1 MLYKARILDDSDVSP
16 YCMPSL
22 EDDCLPKRKE
32 DILKEI
38 EETQRRAYEEGFE
51 SGEKAGFADGE
62 QKAAVLVERLEIIIE
77 EVAVFKENLV
87 KELEKQVV
95 DFAVAM
101 ARKIIIDEISA
112 KPEVIVTVVKEALKR
127 LQRMGTIT
135 IKINP
140 ALYDLFMKKKPEL
153 LDIHEDIIFD
163 VNSNVSINGPL
174 VISQTEEVVTDI
186 EALIANIV
194 DDVNLVKARKIE
206 GRTRN
211 IEHGTQNTE
220 LRTQSTDYRHENSG
234 LNPDTSLQTGDKGHA
249 S

>member
-1 MLYKARILDDSDVSP
+1 
-16 YCMPSL
+16 
-22 EDDCLPKRKE
+22 
-32 DILKEI
+32 
-38 EETQRRAYEEGFE
+38 
-51 SGEKAGFADGE
+51 
-62 QKAAVLVERLEIIIE
+62 
-77 EVAVFKENLV
+77 VAVFKENLV

-153 LDIHEDIIFD
+153 IDIHEDIIFD
-163 VNSNVSINGPL
+163 VNSNVSITGPL

-186 EALIANIV
+186 EALIANII

-206 GRTRN
+206 CKTRN
-211 IEHGTQNTE
+211 IEHETQNTE
-220 LRTQSTDYRHENSG
+220 LRTQSTDYRQENSG
-234 LNPDTSLQTGDKGHA
+234 LTLETSVRTGDEGR
-249 S
+249 SS

>member
-1 MLYKARILDDSDVSP
+1 LFKARIVNDCDVSA

-22 EDDCLPKRKE
+22 EDSRLPRKE
-32 DILKEI
+32 DILKDI
-38 EETQRRAYEEGFE
+38 EDIQRRAYEEGFA

-62 QKAAVLVERLEIIIE
+62 QKAEILVERLDKIID

-87 KELEKQVV
+87 REVEKQVV
-95 DFAVAM
+95 DFALAM

-112 KPEVIVTVVKEALKR
+112 KPEIIVTVVKEALKR

-153 LDIHEDIIFD
+153 MDIHEDIIFD
-163 VNSNVSINGPL
+163 VNSNVSLTGPL

-186 EALIANIV
+186 EALIANIT
-194 DDVNLVKARKIE
+194 DDVNIVKARKTE
-206 GRTRN
+206 FR
-211 IEHGTQNTE
+211 TQNT
-220 LRTQSTDYRHENSG
+220 DYRQDNSVVT
-234 LNPDTSLQTGDKGHA
+234 PDIALQTGDEGHA

>member
-1 MLYKARILDDSDVSP
+1 MFKTRIVNDCDVSA

-22 EDDCLPKRKE
+22 EDSRLPRKE
-32 DILKEI
+32 DILKDI
-38 EETQRRAYEEGFE
+38 EDIQRRAYEEGFA

-62 QKAAVLVERLEIIIE
+62 QKAEVLVERLDKIID

-87 KELEKQVV
+87 REVEKQVV
-95 DFAVAM
+95 DFALAM

-112 KPEVIVTVVKEALKR
+112 KPEIIVTVVKEALKR

-153 LDIHEDIIFD
+153 MDIHEDIIFD
-163 VNSNVSINGPL
+163 VNSNVSLTGPL

-186 EALIANIV
+186 EALIANIT
-194 DDVNLVKARKIE
+194 DDVNIVKARKTE
-206 GRTRN
+206 FR
-211 IEHGTQNTE
+211 TQNT
-220 LRTQSTDYRHENSG
+220 DYRQDNSVVT
-234 LNPDTSLQTGDKGHA
+234 PDIALQTGDEGHA

>member
-1 MLYKARILDDSDVSP
+1 MYKARILNDCDVSA

-22 EDDCLPKRKE
+22 EDSRLPKKE
-32 DILKEI
+32 DLIKDI
-38 EETQRRAYEEGFE
+38 EDIQRRAYEEGFS

-62 QKAAVLVERLEIIIE
+62 QKAAVLVERLERIIE
-77 EVAVFKENLV
+77 EVAVFKESLV

-95 DFAVAM
+95 DFALAM

-112 KPEVIVTVVKEALKR
+112 NPEIILTVVKEALKR

-153 LDIHEDIIFD
+153 IDIHEDIIFD
-163 VNSNVSINGPL
+163 VNSNVSLTGPL

-186 EALIANIV
+186 EALIANIT
-194 DDVNLVKARKIE
+194 DDVNIVKARKIDY
-206 GRTRN
+206 GTRN
-211 IEHGTQNTE
+211 TEHRVQN
-220 LRTQSTDYRHENSG
+220 TDYRQERSG
-234 LNPDTSLQTGDKGHA
+234 LTLDTEVQTGDEGP
-249 S
+249 SS